1 MALLDL
7 WRNWRARRR
16 QLAAERLALHRG
28 IEELVD
34 LVDPRLR
41 GMPGYRSRLAPALRH
56 AVGVADRLVSGL
68 SDPLWVDRRSWSQ
81 QPLLR
86 AYFTSADVMRE
97 IFDNSN
103 ELRDFLTSAA
113 ALGADEVYAAMG
125 MRMTRSTRLQ
135 TELQGDVLLRDQQR
149 TVVSFSDHRLGAF
162 ATDQESFKRSLRRRL
177 LEEIA
182 MRAMQRIMGLRTQR
196 EALEEEKTRL
206 QWKLKMYQKQTDGI
220 GGLWHDQSRLG
231 RHIQALE
238 EQLGE
243 TREELQDLLT
253 RAGDIEDF
261 LDATVE
267 ALRDIEQTVSIDWH
281 TLHLDAMNVEV
292 NAEAGTPALSLCA
305 IRIGRRQPRIVQLI
319 KFSPDFVSVD
329 TGKALRRAARALG
342 VH

>member
-281 TLHLDAMNVEV
+281 TLHLDAMNVEA

-319 KFSPDFVSVD
+319 KFSPEFFSVD
-329 TGKALRRAARALG
+329 TGKSLLRAALALG